1 MEKEI
6 DVITLCKKLDEM
18 TKQEKCAWK
27 DTSEKNRYKLSLK
40 NGTVEIYHYSPSPIE
55 FLDQEYYEVSLL
67 DNTQYRYATYKGEST
82 DSVAYKT
89 FSALYK
95 EVRNLLEKR
104 RRRKMALLF
113 DELEASEDKK
123 LDI

>member
-6 DVITLCKKLDEM
+6 DVITLCKKLNEM
-18 TKQEKCAWK
+18 TKLEKCEWK
-27 DTSEKNRYKLSLK
+27 DTSENSRYKLSLK
-40 NGTVEIYHYSPSPIE
+40 NGTVEIYHYSPNPVE
-55 FLDQEYYEVSLL
+55 FLEREYYEVSLF
-67 DNTQYRYATYKGEST
+67 DNGKYRYATYKVESA
-82 DSVAYKT
+82 DSEAYKT

-113 DELEASEDKK
+113 DELEASDDKK
-123 LDI
+123 

>member
-1 MEKEI
+1 MEKEV

-27 DTSEKNRYKLSLK
+27 DTSENNRYKLSLK
-40 NGTVEIYHYSPSPIE
+40 NGTVEIYHYSPNPME
-55 FLDQEYYEVSLL
+55 FLEHEYYEVSLL
-67 DNTQYRYATYKGEST
+67 DNTQYRYATYKGESV
-82 DSVAYKT
+82 DSEAYKI

-113 DELEASEDKK
+113 DELEASDDKK
-123 LDI
+123 

>member
-1 MEKEI
+1 MEKEV

-18 TKQEKCAWK
+18 TKQEKCAWR
-27 DTSEKNRYKLSLK
+27 DTSENNRFKLSLK
-40 NGTVEIYHYSPSPIE
+40 NGTIEIYHYSPNPME
-55 FLDQEYYEVSLL
+55 FLEHEYYEVSLL

-82 DSVAYKT
+82 DSEAYKT

-95 EVRNLLEKR
+95 EVRNLLEKK

-123 LDI
+123 